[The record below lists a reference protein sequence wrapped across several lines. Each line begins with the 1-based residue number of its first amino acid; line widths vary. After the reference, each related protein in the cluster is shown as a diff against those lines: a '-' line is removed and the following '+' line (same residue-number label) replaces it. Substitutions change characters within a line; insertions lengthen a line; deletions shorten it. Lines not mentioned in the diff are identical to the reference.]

1 MSQHVA
7 AFLCSPS
14 PQSLILISFF
24 RVTNYSR
31 NAFSR
36 RSMLFNDNDNDVDPL
51 TFRFSAQMPP
61 PVTTKRTRTRVV
73 ADAAVH
79 IRRRRR
85 SRSSSFRPGRSPAAA
100 TVAVGR
106 SRSVGTSER
115 RKQQR
120 GGGGAIEGAR
130 TSSTF
135 RGPTLISTLKVRDV
149 FRTFSLPGKWKTQCA
164 LFSNYFD
171 RFKTNIVSF
180 IGKIPFP
187 VRPCNRWAPFRFGQ
201 TNGGRF
207 AAEKAMARYR

>member
-85 SRSSSFRPGRSPAAA
+85 RRSRSSSFRPGRSPAAA

-106 SRSVGTSER
+106 SVGWDFGAAKATAR
-115 RKQQR
+115 RR
-120 GGGGAIEGAR
+120 RRNRRRA
-130 TSSTF
+130 
-135 RGPTLISTLKVRDV
+135 
-149 FRTFSLPGKWKTQCA
+149 
-164 LFSNYFD
+164 
-171 RFKTNIVSF
+171 NIVY
-180 IGKIPFP
+180 FP
-187 VRPCNRWAPFRFGQ
+187 GSDIDFDI
-201 TNGGRF
+201 
-207 AAEKAMARYR
+207 KSS

>member
-1 MSQHVA
+1 MLSAGGACCSMTMITTSTRSLSASLPKCRRRLRPNEREHASSPMPPFIFVA
-7 AFLCSPS
+7 A
-14 PQSLILISFF
+14 
-24 RVTNYSR
+24 
-31 NAFSR
+31 
-36 RSMLFNDNDNDVDPL
+36 
-51 TFRFSAQMPP
+51 
-61 PVTTKRTRTRVV
+61 
-73 ADAAVH
+73 
-79 IRRRRR
+79 
-85 SRSSSFRPGRSPAAA
+85 AAA
-100 TVAVGR
+100 ARAPLPSAREDLLRPQPSRLVG
-106 SRSVGTSER
+106 RSVGTSER